1 MKSTKPH
8 CKMHGTRDVLIHH
21 FLKGLIWFIPPPAY
35 IIHEKLGIEQVY
47 SNKASMF
54 AAIKKIRCRL
64 ESHLI
69 HVIT

>member
-1 MKSTKPH
+1 MRSTKPH
-8 CKMHGTRDVLIHH
+8 CKMHGTRAILIHDFFEGFDMLH
-21 FLKGLIWFIPPPAY
+21 SPPAC
-35 IIHEKLGIEQVY
+35 IIHEELGMEQVY

-64 ESHLI
+64 ESHLV